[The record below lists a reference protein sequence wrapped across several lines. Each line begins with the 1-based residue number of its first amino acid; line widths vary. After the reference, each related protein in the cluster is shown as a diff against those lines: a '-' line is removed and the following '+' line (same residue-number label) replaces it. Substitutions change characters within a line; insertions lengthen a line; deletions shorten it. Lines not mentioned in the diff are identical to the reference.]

1 MEDWRRVCRCQQYF
15 HCYCCCGRLE
25 LVVDPQATPHR
36 AAGLDSC
43 AACTRSKYPAG
54 EGVVSR
60 TMQDARR
67 VKVEPAAPRA
77 DQLVPNRRRR
87 LPLTLPCVCFTA
99 CTQAAEEARS
109 QTLLPPLY
117 PFACLCLASSS
128 ESSIFLLFTPCICS
142 SSRHSLDWPELYIC
156 LARTTTPH
164 H

>member
-1 MEDWRRVCRCQQYF
+1 LPCCY
-15 HCYCCCGRLE
+15 CYCCCCRLE
-25 LVVDPQATPHR
+25 LVVDPQSAPHR

-43 AACTRSKYPAG
+43 TACTRPKYPAC

-60 TMQDARR
+60 TTQDARR
-67 VKVEPAAPRA
+67 VKVEPSAPGG

-87 LPLTLPCVCFTA
+87 LPLTLPCA
-99 CTQAAEEARS
+99 CA
-109 QTLLPPLY
+109 LLLVHKPPRKLAHRRFYHSIY

-142 SSRHSLDWPELYIC
+142 SSRHSLDWLELYIC
-156 LARTTTPH
+156 LARTTPPH